1 MDEKDR
7 RYKIMCSA
15 TTGWT
20 IIDQHAHNLTKEEC
34 DKWIADLFSGI
45 QLLLSILFY
54 QSFISSLL
62 FGEGSKTNFIWIGST
77 TS

>member
-15 TTGWT
+15 TTGLT

-34 DKWIADLFSGI
+34 DKWIGDLLQGGANPNYFKVVANNDPKYIDPETG
-45 QLLLSILFY
+45 
-54 QSFISSLL
+54 SSL
-62 FGEGSKTNFIWIGST
+62 
-77 TS
+77 

>member
-20 IIDQHAHNLTKEEC
+20 IIDEHAHNLTKEEC
-34 DKWIADLFSGI
+34 DTFLNNALKAGANP
-45 QLLLSILFY
+45 Q
-54 QSFISSLL
+54 FIKVVANNDPKYIDAETGRSV
-62 FGEGSKTNFIWIGST
+62 
-77 TS
+77 